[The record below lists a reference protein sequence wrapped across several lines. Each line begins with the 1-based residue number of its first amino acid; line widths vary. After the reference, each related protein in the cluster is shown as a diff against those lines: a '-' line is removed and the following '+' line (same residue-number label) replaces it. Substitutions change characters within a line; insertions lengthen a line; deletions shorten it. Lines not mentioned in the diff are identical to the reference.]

1 MLIHSMIEM
10 GITPDTFTNVAVKNI
25 EIIDVKKIVALKGYL

>member
-10 GITPDTFTNVAVKNI
+10 GITPDIFTNVAVKNI
-25 EIIDVKKIVALKGYL
+25 VA